1 MPTTAHKLCGR
12 HAGAVVLALLLFP
25 VLLCQAADD
34 SPLPGITQVI
44 AQLASALSQ
53 GDSVTA
59 LETFDSK
66 VPSYNKTET
75 AIAALTAQAE
85 ILCSIDIV
93 DEKTSGDNV
102 TLDVDWFMTLKPLT
116 GSGNSERRRERVT
129 LQLHQVRGKWRI
141 TSVLPIVILAPIT
154 IV

>member
-12 HAGAVVLALLLFP
+12 HAGALALALLFP
-25 VLLCQAADD
+25 VLLCRAADEK
-34 SPLPGITQVI
+34 PLSGPAQAV

-53 GDSVTA
+53 GDSVSA
-59 LETFDSK
+59 LETFDPKS
-66 VPSYNKTET
+66 PSYSKTET

-85 ILCSIDIV
+85 ILCSIDIIE
-93 DEKTSGDNV
+93 EKSSGDTT

-116 GSGNSERRRERVT
+116 GSGGSERRRERVT
-129 LQLHQVRGKWRI
+129 VQVHQVRGKWRI

-154 IV
+154 IG